1 MLIDLVEGR
10 DFRVYLVPLPDTIK
24 GAVRL
29 CTDGF
34 YSIYINASLTSEN
47 RKATLKHELNHI
59 RNDDFYNDD
68 DIRIVERRA

>member
-1 MLIDLVEGR
+1 MIDIVEGR
-10 DFRVYLVPLPDTIK
+10 DYCVYLVHLPDRIK

-34 YSIYINASLTSEN
+34 YSIYINDSLTSEE
-47 RKATLKHELNHI
+47 RKATLNHELNHI